1 MTANKQTPVASAT
14 GQISVETPYGVFII
28 TASGGKVCAISRAS
42 EGNEQP
48 VSLGATQPVLQ
59 LAAKELREYLAGER
73 MTFTFPMGAEGTP
86 FQQKV
91 WAAISQIPYGETRTY
106 GEIAQV
112 VENPKGS
119 RAVGMACNKNPIMIA
134 VPCHRVM
141 GAGGKLTGYAYGTGL
156 KHKLLS
162 LEQREPKEDT
172 EKR

>member
-1 MTANKQTPVASAT
+1 MTANKQTPEASTAEQT
-14 GQISVETPYGVFII
+14 CVETPYGVFII
-28 TASGGKVCAISRAS
+28 TASGGKVCAISRVN
-42 EGNEQP
+42 EGDEQP
-48 VSLGATQPVLQ
+48 VSYGAAQPVLQ

-91 WAAISQIPYGETRTY
+91 WSAISQIPYGETRTY
-106 GEIAQV
+106 GEIAQA

-119 RAVGMACNKNPIMIA
+119 RAVGMACNRNPIMIA

-162 LEQREPKEDT
+162 LEQREPKEDK